1 MLPSEFRSLQGLD
14 LTVSLLLVLLPGIQT
29 PTGAVAHV
37 TFTTASGS
45 VERFQLPLVRR
56 TRDFYAT
63 CQAFLSPCHRET
75 SSLFKPRQAFFSSQ
89 STEKCQVFFKVH
101 ATEKRQAFL
110 SPVKPFFILIH
121 REMSSLFKV
130 HATEKCQ
137 TFFSPSTEKR
147 QAFLAYPMPQRNI

>member
-37 TFTTASGS
+37 TITTASGS

-75 SSLFKPRQAFFSSQ
+75 SSLF
-89 STEKCQVFFKVH
+89 
-101 ATEKRQAFL
+101 
-110 SPVKPFFILIH
+110 FIPIH
-121 REMSSLFKV
+121 REMSSLF
-130 HATEKCQ
+130 
-137 TFFSPSTEKR
+137 
-147 QAFLAYPMPQRNI
+147 